1 MIDER
6 PEEVTHFRRSVE
18 AEVLASSNDQSID
31 AHVNLAEMTLAHI
44 RCEMESGRDVVIL
57 LDSITRMSRAF
68 NLHGSGS
75 RRTLSGG
82 LDARALEIPRRFFG
96 MARNVENGGSATVI
110 ATALV
115 DTGSRMDNYIFEE
128 FKSTGN
134 SEIVLDRSLADA
146 RIFPAINIRSSGTR
160 KEELLFSEE
169 ELDWISGLRRKIAG
183 MEPERA
189 MQGLLKMMKMALRND
204 FSEGSQRFNDGCFRF
219 NVVRYLSKEFHDY
232 M

>member
-44 RCEMESGRDVVIL
+44 RCEVESGRDVVIL

-115 DTGSRMDNYIFEE
+115 DTGSRMDNYIFE
-128 FKSTGN
+128 
-134 SEIVLDRSLADA
+134 
-146 RIFPAINIRSSGTR
+146 
-160 KEELLFSEE
+160 
-169 ELDWISGLRRKIAG
+169 
-183 MEPERA
+183 
-189 MQGLLKMMKMALRND
+189 
-204 FSEGSQRFNDGCFRF
+204 
-219 NVVRYLSKEFHDY
+219 
-232 M
+232 